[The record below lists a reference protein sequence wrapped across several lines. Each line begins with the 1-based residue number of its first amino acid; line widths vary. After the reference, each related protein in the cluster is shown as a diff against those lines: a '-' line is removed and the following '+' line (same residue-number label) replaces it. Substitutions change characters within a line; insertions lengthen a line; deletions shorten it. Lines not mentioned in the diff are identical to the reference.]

1 MRGMLASKCRLRN
14 IARLNAERLREVLEK
29 RPTAARAGLVHHDV
43 AHDAVFD
50 PHGLHILTANVEN
63 EARIGNERARGT
75 RMGDRLD
82 RMAIG
87 RKCAR
92 EQIFSV
98 ASHAHTSDI
107 ELNAR
112 RSVSIA
118 QSDKGIAGNSERL
131 AFVGRVKTVN
141 DLAVVCDKGELGR
154 STARINAEPHAQR
167 AIRITELTRTSNA
180 AAFRKLSMARLEI
193 GLLFRI
199 REQRRIGRLRLK

>member
-92 EQIFSV
+92 KQIFSV

-112 RSVSIA
+112 RSVPIA

-141 DLAVVCDKGELGR
+141 DLAVVCDKGELSR

-167 AIRITELTRTSNA
+167 AIRVAEFTRTSNA

-199 REQRRIGRLRLK
+199 REQRRVGGPRLK